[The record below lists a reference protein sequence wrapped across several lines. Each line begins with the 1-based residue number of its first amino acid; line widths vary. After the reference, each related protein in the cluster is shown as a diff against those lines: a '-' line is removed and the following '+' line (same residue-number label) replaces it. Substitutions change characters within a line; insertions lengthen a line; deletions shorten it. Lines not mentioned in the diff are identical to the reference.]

1 MGRTL
6 PFIMASCLALAGC
19 GDTQDPSEAE
29 VAAEDAKPIGSYTV
43 DPETGEVR
51 AVHTDGDG
59 TRTTLAAGRT
69 VDPVLPAPFILPPD
83 ATIESVTRVE
93 QGEGRL
99 VTIVFTSELDRNAL
113 AEFYRNLAS
122 EAGFTVT
129 SDIPGENALVL
140 AGENADDGTTFAA
153 TMRASEEGSE
163 AELTVSAG
171 IG

>member
-1 MGRTL
+1 MGRTFPL
-6 PFIMASCLALAGC
+6 IMASCLALAGC
-19 GDTQDPSEAE
+19 GETQEPSEAE

-69 VDPVLPAPFILPPD
+69 VDPVLPAPFVLPPG

-99 VTIVFTSELDRNAL
+99 VTIVFTSALDRNAL
-113 AEFYRNLAS
+113 AEFYRGLAD
-122 EAGFTVT
+122 EAGFSVT
-129 SDIPGENALVL
+129 SDIPGESALVL
-140 AGENADDGTTFAA
+140 AGEDVDEGTTFAA
-153 TMRASEEGSE
+153 TIRASDGGSE